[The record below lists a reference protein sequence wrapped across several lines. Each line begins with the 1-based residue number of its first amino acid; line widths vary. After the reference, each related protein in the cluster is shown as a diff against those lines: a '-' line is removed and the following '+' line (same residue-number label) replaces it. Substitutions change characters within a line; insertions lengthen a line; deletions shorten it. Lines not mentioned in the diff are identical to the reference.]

1 MKFDVMTLRDVMKLD
16 LLQDKDKVA
25 TMVND
30 AKEETDV
37 KNKLDEIKVS
47 LDELKFQIAPHKR
60 GTEDKGYKFKDVTG
74 EMDIIKDNIENLQIL
89 VLINMLK
96 LLKMKLKILNKK

>member
-1 MKFDVMTLRDVMKLD
+1 
-16 LLQDKDKVA
+16 
-25 TMVND
+25 MVND
-30 AKEETDV
+30 AKEEWYV

-74 EMDIIKDNIENLQIL
+74 EMDIIKDNIENLQN
-89 VLINMLK
+89 VGA
-96 LLKMKLKILNKK
+96 NKHVKAFKNESEDTRNE